1 METHRAHGQD
11 RLAEAGQ
18 PVSLP
23 PGRGDTDGQGGRRE
37 RIRRRILGKFSAPK
51 QATTC
56 NTEQQ
61 ILATDAT
68 RWGLE
73 VTVEATLEA
82 ARAMETGPG
91 TEPCYR
97 EFPRMSLLGSSV
109 HRANIASGLGCWHH
123 ARKTF
128 HGGTSRGL

>member
-1 METHRAHGQD
+1 VETHLAHRQD

-37 RIRRRILGKFSAPK
+37 RIRRGILGKFSAPK

-56 NTEQQ
+56 NIKQQ
-61 ILATDAT
+61 ILATGAT
-68 RWGLE
+68 RNGLE
-73 VTVEATLEA
+73 VASTATLEA

-97 EFPRMSLLGSSV
+97 RLPRM
-109 HRANIASGLGCWHH
+109 
-123 ARKTF
+123 
-128 HGGTSRGL
+128 

>member
-1 METHRAHGQD
+1 VETHRAHGLD

-37 RIRRRILGKFSAPK
+37 RIRRGILGKFSAPK
-51 QATTC
+51 QVTTC
-56 NTEQQ
+56 NIKQQ
-61 ILATDAT
+61 KLATEAT
-68 RWGLE
+68 RCGLE

-82 ARAMETGPG
+82 VRAMETGPG

-97 EFPRMSLLGSSV
+97 RLPRMSLLGFSVNKRGDSWYGVIRSSC
-109 HRANIASGLGCWHH
+109 RMSI
-123 ARKTF
+123 
-128 HGGTSRGL
+128 